1 MAGDNTRCRC
11 PGPCATGICFALVA
25 LLPLCAGCGKGKQ
38 DLPIGDDSVSVPY
51 QEFEK
56 ATLYSYEGTHRKWRL
71 QSLYMRKPLT
81 DTGLILAVPV
91 VLHLYDTTG
100 GSRTKI
106 LADSGT
112 TTAEMESFEI
122 WGDVYVKTRDDLVI
136 RSERLELDYET
147 RQWHSDT
154 FVEIRS
160 PKGDVMRGKGFDARE
175 DFSHSS
181 FRSNVTGRFPE
192 FRERFGEDEL
202 F

>member
-1 MAGDNTRCRC
+1 
-11 PGPCATGICFALVA
+11 
-25 LLPLCAGCGKGKQ
+25 
-38 DLPIGDDSVSVPY
+38 
-51 QEFEK
+51 
-56 ATLYSYEGTHRKWRL
+56 
-71 QSLYMRKPLT
+71 MRKPLT
-81 DTGLILAVPV
+81 DTGAILAVPV

-100 GSRTKI
+100 DTKTKI

-147 RQWHSDT
+147 HQWHSDT
-154 FVEIRS
+154 FVEIRTA
-160 PKGDVMRGKGFDARE
+160 KGDVMRGKGFDARE

-181 FRSNVTGRFPE
+181 FRSRVSGRFPQ
-192 FRERFGEDEL
+192 FRERLGEDEL